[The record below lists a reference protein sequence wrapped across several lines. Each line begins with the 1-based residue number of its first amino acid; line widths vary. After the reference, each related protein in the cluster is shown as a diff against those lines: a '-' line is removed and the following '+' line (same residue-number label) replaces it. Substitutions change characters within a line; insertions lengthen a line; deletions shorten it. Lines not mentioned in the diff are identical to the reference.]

1 MLYTGRM
8 NPWNFESEGALC
20 GEPDLQWLAE
30 RVAMPALLATP
41 PRPLAEAGEPALHL
55 SEALRQ
61 KFAGLIGLSHV
72 KQDLAERARHAATST
87 ADRLRLR
94 AGDLSHLPDAVLYP
108 RNPEEVLALLKLCS
122 QADVAVTPFG
132 TGSGAGALPQRGSHA
147 ALVTFDLSAL
157 SHLVSVDALSGLA
170 RAEGGMTAE
179 DLSRQLAAQG
189 ASLKGTM
196 QGSLGGHIA
205 RNRQVSWL
213 QSARLATPEGVVTSG
228 SWLAPG
234 WEGVFGIITS
244 ASVHIRAL
252 PAKTEYRRYLFNDFA
267 GGLTALREAQHQGLI
282 QAAAYL
288 WDEEQTRFHH
298 QMDPMSR
305 RRGLSEW
312 VGDIHRRLRQFDS
325 QAAALTI
332 GFSGPVSE
340 AESQRKRFD
349 AMARRLGA
357 LALGVCM
364 PQQAGY
370 GDVLMD
376 RGLALDWLETTASWA
391 KLPRVYS
398 AMRASIDRTMRTGTP
413 REGAH
418 GLVLAQV
425 SDAGHEGA
433 KLRLTMIFPRMLGN
447 DVAQAQS
454 VREEGLKALAE
465 LTRPDEPLDESL
477 RLGIRQT
484 LDPRAILNPGI
495 GPF

>member
-1 MLYTGRM
+1 MHS
-8 NPWNFESEGALC
+8 WNFEPEGALR
-20 GEPDLQWLAE
+20 GEPDLHWLAE

-41 PRPLAEAGEPALHL
+41 SRPLAEMGEPASRL
-55 SEALRQ
+55 SEAVRQ

-72 KQDLAERARHAATST
+72 KQDLSERARHAATST

-108 RNPEEVLALLKLCS
+108 RNPEEVLALLKLC
-122 QADVAVTPFG
+122 AEVGVAVTPFG
-132 TGSGAGALPQRGSHA
+132 TGSGAGALPGRGRHL
-147 ALVTFDLSAL
+147 ALATFDLSAL

-170 RAEGGMTAE
+170 RAEAGITVE

-213 QSARLATPEGVVTSG
+213 QAARLATPQGVVASG
-228 SWLAPG
+228 RWLAPG
-234 WEGVFGIITS
+234 SEGAFGIITS
-244 ASVHIRAL
+244 AGLHIRAL

-288 WDEEQTRFHH
+288 WDEDETRFHH
-298 QMDPMSR
+298 QMDPVSR
-305 RRGLSEW
+305 RRGLSDW
-312 VGDIHRRLRQFDS
+312 VGDIHRRLRRFDA

-332 GFSGPVSE
+332 GFSGTLSE
-340 AESQRKRFD
+340 ADSLRKRFD
-349 AMARRLGA
+349 AIARRLGA

-364 PQQAGY
+364 PQKAAN

-391 KLPRVYS
+391 KLPRVYA
-398 AMRASIDRTMRTGTP
+398 AMRASLDRAMRAGTP

-454 VREEGLKALAE
+454 VREAGLKALAE
-465 LTRPDEPLDESL
+465 LTSPDEPLDENL
-477 RLGIRQT
+477 RLDIRQK
-484 LDPRAILNPGI
+484 LDPRAILNPGTR
-495 GPF
+495 PF